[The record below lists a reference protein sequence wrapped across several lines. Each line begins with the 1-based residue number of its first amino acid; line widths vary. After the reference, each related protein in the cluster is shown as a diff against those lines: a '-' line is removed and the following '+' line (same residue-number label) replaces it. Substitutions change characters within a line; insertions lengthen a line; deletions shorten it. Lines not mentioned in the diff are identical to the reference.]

1 MTDAIGRSRD
11 AHEIEVRN
19 RFEGGWSRGYL
30 LDEVISNG
38 DTEVYRVRRRSDGRV
53 LPLLFQ
59 PGEIRPLDNKDFVVD
74 WEMTGAG

>member
-1 MTDAIGRSRD
+1 MIDGIGRSRGP
-11 AHEIEVRN
+11 HEVEVRN

-38 DTEVYRVRRRSDGRV
+38 DTEVYRVRRSSDGSV

-59 PGEIRPLDNKDFVVD
+59 RGEVRSLDNGDFVVD
-74 WEMTGAG
+74 WEMSGAG